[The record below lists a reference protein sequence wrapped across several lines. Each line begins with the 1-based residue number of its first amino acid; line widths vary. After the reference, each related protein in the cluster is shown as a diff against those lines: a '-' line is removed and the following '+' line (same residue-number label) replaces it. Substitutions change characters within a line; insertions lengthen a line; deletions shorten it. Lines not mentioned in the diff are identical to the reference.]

1 MGPMSRKNRRKREKR
16 VLARADK
23 ALTLAMRYVAFTKYD
38 HKALVRQRMNRGT
51 FGAASEVR
59 DVSIDGDN

>member
-1 MGPMSRKNRRKREKR
+1 MRKKSRKKLRKQRLNK
-16 VLARADK
+16 ADK
-23 ALTLAMRYVAFTKYD
+23 VLTPVLRHIAFPKFDY
-38 HKALVRQRMNRGT
+38 KALVRQRMNRGT

>member
-16 VLARADK
+16 LLARADK
-23 ALTLAMRYVAFTKYD
+23 ALPLAMRYVAFTKYD

>member
-16 VLARADK
+16 LLARVNK
-23 ALTLAMRYVAFTKYD
+23 ALSPPVAFTKYD

-59 DVSIDGDN
+59 DVSIAGDN